1 MCYHEA
7 DVKGFPFTFEEAAM
21 KIDSLELTLLFDY
34 YGELLTKKQY
44 TCFDLYYNQ
53 DLSLAEIAD
62 EAGIS
67 RQGVHDSLTRAEA
80 ALRDFESKIGCVSRA
95 FKRRE
100 QLDRITALA
109 ADLLSSPDETTT
121 RLAREILAAADR
133 LKE

>member
-1 MCYHEA
+1 
-7 DVKGFPFTFEEAAM
+7 M

-67 RQGVHDSLTRAEA
+67 RQGVHDSIARAEA
-80 ALRDFESKIGCVSRA
+80 ALREFEAKIGCVSRA
-95 FKRRE
+95 VKTRTCVE
-100 QLDRITALA
+100 RIQSAAEALLA
-109 ADLLSSPDETTT
+109 SPDPTTS
-121 RLAREILAAADR
+121 RLAGEILAAAAP